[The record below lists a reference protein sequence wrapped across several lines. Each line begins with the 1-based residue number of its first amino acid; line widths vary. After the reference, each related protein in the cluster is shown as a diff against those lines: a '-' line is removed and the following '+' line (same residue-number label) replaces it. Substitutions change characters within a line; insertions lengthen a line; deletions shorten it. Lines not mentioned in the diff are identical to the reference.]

1 MQDQLGTW
9 FIRTPTGGITTTAG
23 TPVTAIQYTA
33 SSTNTA
39 EVLAF
44 HVSQSSTTTSLMDQV
59 RLIRKTAG
67 ATVTIGAVGTNIFDA
82 TGNSTSGAGTF
93 RGTLSTSAT
102 GVVATV
108 EGTDGD
114 ELWRANFDVL
124 AGYEKD
130 FQPSARIWVPA
141 SGIVAVKLKAV
152 VAQTYDV
159 CLVIREMK

>member
-9 FIRTPTGGITTTAG
+9 FIRTPTGGITTVAG

-33 SSTNTA
+33 SATNTA
-39 EVLAF
+39 EVLGFAIG
-44 HVSQSSTTTSLMDQV
+44 QSGSTSSLMDQV
-59 RLIRKTAG
+59 RLIRKTAA

-93 RGTLSTSAT
+93 RGTLSTSGT
-102 GVVATV
+102 GVVATA

-114 ELWRANFDVL
+114 ELWRSDFNVL

-130 FQPSARIWVPA
+130 FQPNARLWVPA
-141 SGIVAVKLKAV
+141 SGIVALKIKAV
-152 VAQTYDV
+152 VALTYDL